1 MKKLLD
7 SKIVN
12 PVLASI
18 LMVFAFYFG
27 YLYRESEF
35 VSYLHQFKPLRQKAL
50 DFPYVSPLVGTDS
63 PNALTV
69 GLFSNTED
77 KLGDLIKKYKK
88 EGLVSSGIYYRDLNS
103 AVWFGLN
110 ENEEFVPASLLKM
123 TFALAAYKQN
133 ESDPAFFDK
142 RFIYTQEI
150 ADETRR
156 RNNAEVETSLVL
168 GNSYSARDLVEI
180 MLIKSDNG
188 ARDMLY
194 KVVDQRYLNKVY
206 TYLGIQEPSAVND
219 FKISTADYA
228 LFFRMLYSSTFIN
241 EEHSQDLL
249 TILTKTIF
257 PYGIR
262 QSLPSRVSFAHK
274 WGVYNFPK
282 NPDGTQLQELHDCG
296 IVYDPETP
304 FLICIMTEGYD
315 QQVLVNFMADVA
327 KIIYEDVVGS
337 RG

>member
-7 SKIVN
+7 SKIAN
-12 PVLASI
+12 PVLMI
-18 LMVFAFYFG
+18 VFIFLAFYFG
-27 YLYRESEF
+27 YLYREREF
-35 VSYLHQFKPLRQKAL
+35 VSYLHQFRPIRQEL
-50 DFPYVSPLVGTDS
+50 PEFSYVSPLVGTDS
-63 PNALTV
+63 PSALTV
-69 GLFSNTED
+69 GLFSDTKD
-77 KLGDLIKKYKK
+77 KLDNLIKKYKK
-88 EGLVSSGIYYRDLNS
+88 QGLISSGIYYRDLNS

-110 ENEEFVPASLLKM
+110 EDEKFVPASLLKM

-133 ESDPAFFDK
+133 ESDPSFLDK
-142 RFIYTQEI
+142 RFVYTQEI

-168 GNSYSARDLVEI
+168 GNSYSVRELIQI
-180 MLIKSDNG
+180 MLIESDNG
-188 ARDMLY
+188 ARDMLSH
-194 KVVDQRYLNKVY
+194 VTDQRYLNKVY
-206 TYLGIQEPSAVND
+206 AYLGIEEPSANND

-249 TILTKTIF
+249 SILTKTVF

-262 QSLPSRVSFAHK
+262 QSIPSPIGFAHK

-282 NPDGTQLQELHDCG
+282 SANGVQLQELHDCG

-304 FLICIMTEGYD
+304 FLICIMTEGDD
-315 QQVLVNFMADVA
+315 QQVLVNFMAEVA